1 MENDINI
8 DAVLGI
14 VGPCASGKTTLVAS
28 LRALNY
34 QVRHIAQ
41 EHSYVQDMWK
51 QINNPDRLIYL
62 DVSFEISIRRT
73 GTSWTNA
80 IFDKQVKR
88 LEHAREHADLY
99 IDTDDLTP
107 QQVLNLVLD
116 HI

>member
-1 MENDINI
+1 MTST

-41 EHSYVQDMWK
+41 EHSYMLDMWK
-51 QINNPDRLIYL
+51 QISNPDLLIYL
-62 DVSFEISIRRT
+62 DVSFEISARRA
-73 GTSWTNA
+73 GTSWTGD
-80 IFDKQVKR
+80 IFDKQIKR

-99 IDTDDLTP
+99 INTDNLTP

-116 HI
+116 NL